1 LFVFLPRVYPFICV
15 KIIFNMKKYL
25 TFLFSLGVLCMHA
38 QVGVGTSNPH
48 PSAALDVSSTTGGL
62 LVPSM
67 TQAQRDAIS
76 SPATGLLV
84 FQTDG
89 TSGFYYYTGSQWA
102 LTYRTDDLGNHK
114 ATQDID
120 LNGKVITDKTYS
132 TVKPLTIETLG
143 NAQDIQIRSA
153 DEIYITTINLD
164 DNSTTDPNGT
174 VYSTSGDIE
183 LTSYDE
189 IILTTLTNDIDLV
202 SGEDV
207 NISSSSSTS
216 DFIRLTSANSI
227 RIVGELRVYSGSTM
241 RYKFPTTAPTAGQ
254 ILMANASTPTTL
266 EWVNLAFLT
275 DGSNQFAA
283 AAAAAPSPQA
293 SDSLPAAN
301 NPGDMMFWNG
311 SAWTRLN
318 AGSQGQV
325 LTFCNGLPTWTTNG
339 SCDQ

>member
-1 LFVFLPRVYPFICV
+1 
-15 KIIFNMKKYL
+15 MKQFF
-25 TFLFSLGVLCMHA
+25 TFLLCVYVVNVYS
-38 QVGVGTSNPH
+38 QVGVGTETPH
-48 PSAALDVSSTTGGL
+48 PSAALEISSTTQGL

-67 TQAQRDAIS
+67 TQTQRNAIS
-76 SPATGLLV
+76 SPATGLLI

-120 LNGKVITDKTYS
+120 LNGNVITDKTYS
-132 TVKPLTIETLG
+132 TVNPLTIETLG

-189 IILTTLTNDIDLV
+189 IILTTLTNDIDV
-202 SGEDV
+202 ISGEDV

-216 DFIRLTSANSI
+216 DYIRLTSANSI

-293 SDSLPAAN
+293 SDSLPTAN

-311 SAWTRLN
+311 HTWTRLN